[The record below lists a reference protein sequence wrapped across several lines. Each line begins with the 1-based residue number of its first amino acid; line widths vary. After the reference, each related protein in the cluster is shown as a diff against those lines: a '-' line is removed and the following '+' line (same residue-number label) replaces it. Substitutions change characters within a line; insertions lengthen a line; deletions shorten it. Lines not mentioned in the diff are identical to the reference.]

1 MGLTLDHIDH
11 DLVTGLCRDLATTES
26 GSPEDVQVRSFTLS
40 ELGGG
45 QGVIS
50 RYAPST
56 REAIVGHRLLA
67 IRWTLRGEDREDRL
81 VLKSKAPGLVIRRRL
96 EEVYRRFDP
105 RLAELQHRLDPS
117 ILDDVHTR
125 ELHIYELDRPG
136 LRSVT
141 PAIHRI
147 WQDPSAQIF
156 VIVMELLEDVRH
168 ASTLDDLD
176 AWEPDDIACAML
188 QIARVHGE
196 HLGALSATAPPPW
209 LVPFDRLHDGRL
221 LDYQA
226 TLLAYNATTFPRLFD
241 AGRVRR
247 LESFLASAPER
258 HRAIARRP
266 LTLIH
271 GDLTPR
277 NICLRPPDLSGA
289 PATSGTLRL
298 CAYDW
303 ELAQVHL
310 PQRDICELLCYV
322 LSPRQGWKA
331 APTALLLE
339 RYRAHLAAAAGRPID
354 AADFRCDLALA
365 LRELCTFKL
374 LVQGIT
380 HQLLGN
386 RSYFERMVQ
395 NAFDAVEAFGDAC
408 A

>member
-1 MGLTLDHIDH
+1 
-11 DLVTGLCRDLATTES
+11 VTGLCRDLATAAS
-26 GSPEDVQVRSFTLS
+26 GSPEDVQLRSFTLS
-40 ELGGG
+40 ELGAT
-45 QGVIS
+45 QGVLS

-67 IRWTLRGEDREDRL
+67 IRWSLRGEAREDRL

-105 RLAELQHRLDPS
+105 RLAELQRRLDPS

-125 ELHIYELDRPG
+125 ELAIYELDRPG

-141 PAIHRI
+141 PVIHRL
-147 WQDPSAQIF
+147 WRDPSAHIF
-156 VIVMELLEDVRH
+156 VIVMELLADVRH

-176 AWEPDDIACAML
+176 AWTPDDIACAVL

-196 HLGALSATAPPPW
+196 HLGALSATAPPPY
-209 LVPFDRLHDGRL
+209 LVPFDLLHGGRLLDGRL

-226 TLLAYNATTFPRLFD
+226 RLLAYNATAFPALFD

-258 HRAIARRP
+258 HRAISRRP

-277 NICLRPPDLSGA
+277 NICLRPPVPSGA
-289 PATSGTLRL
+289 PERSGTLRL

-310 PQRDICELLCYV
+310 PQRDVCELLCYV
-322 LSPRQGWKA
+322 LSPGRGWKA
-331 APTALLLE
+331 EPTALLLD

-354 AADFRCDLALA
+354 AADFRCDLAMA
-365 LRELCTFKL
+365 IRELCTFKL

-395 NAFDAVEAFGDAC
+395 NAFDAIDAFGDAC